1 MLCGCTSVVLC
12 TTQKDYKY
20 KIILKKQTNEQTKR
34 NIEPEGRSLLVFP
47 KIHWWRTRVK
57 NKMLR
62 STWWVCRISP
72 RRESS
77 HQHPKE
83 LEEEDEDVKA
93 ERAAVRNAIAAPS
106 QEEV

>member
-1 MLCGCTSVVLC
+1 
-12 TTQKDYKY
+12 
-20 KIILKKQTNEQTKR
+20 
-34 NIEPEGRSLLVFP
+34 
-47 KIHWWRTRVK
+47 
-57 NKMLR
+57 MLR